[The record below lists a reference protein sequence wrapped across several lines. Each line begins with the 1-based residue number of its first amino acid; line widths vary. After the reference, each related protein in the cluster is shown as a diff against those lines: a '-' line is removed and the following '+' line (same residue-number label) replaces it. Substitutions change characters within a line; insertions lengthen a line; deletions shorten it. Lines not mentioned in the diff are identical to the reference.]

1 MHAARE
7 KLRVEIFTANQRILA
22 DIFIFP
28 GARLTDIMTA
38 REAQSFIALTNVEA
52 FDVLN
57 GRELFRTDFA
67 NINKNHIVLI
77 HPVSVPGER
86 MEKPDF

>member
-1 MHAARE
+1 MHAAKE
-7 KLRVEIFTANQRILA
+7 KLRVEIYTANQRIMG

-28 GARLTDIMTA
+28 GARLTDIMTS

-52 FDVLN
+52 HDFN
-57 GRELFRTDFA
+57 TGKELFRTDFA

-77 HPVSVPGER
+77 HPVEVPAQR
-86 MEKPDF
+86 MDAPSF

>member
-1 MHAARE
+1 MHAAKER
-7 KLRVEIFTANQRILA
+7 LRVEIFTGNQRILA

-52 FDVLN
+52 YDVN
-57 GRELFRTDFA
+57 DGKELFRTDFA

-77 HPVSVPGER
+77 HPVEVPDKR
-86 MEKPDF
+86 METPSF

>member
-1 MHAARE
+1 MQSAKE
-7 KLRVEIFTANQRILA
+7 KLRVEIYTHNQRILA

-52 FDVLN
+52 YDLVN
-57 GRELFRTDFA
+57 GKELFRTDFA

-77 HPVSVPGER
+77 HPVEVPAKR
-86 MEKPDF
+86 MEAPSF

>member
-1 MHAARE
+1 MHSAKE
-7 KLRVEIFTANQRILA
+7 KLRVEIFTANQRIQA

-38 REAQSFIALTNVEA
+38 REAQSFIALTNVVA
-52 FDVLN
+52 FDVGN
-57 GRELFRTDFA
+57 GSELFRTDFA

-77 HPVSVPGER
+77 HPMEVPAQR
-86 MEKPDF
+86 MDTPEF

>member
-1 MHAARE
+1 MHAAKER
-7 KLRVEIFTANQRILA
+7 LRVEIFTGNQRILA

-38 REAQSFIALTNVEA
+38 REAQSFIALTNVESYDA
-52 FDVLN
+52 AT
-57 GRELFRTDFA
+57 GKELFRTDFA

-77 HPVSVPGER
+77 HPVEVPDKR
-86 MEKPDF
+86 MDAPAF

>member
-1 MHAARE
+1 MHAAKE

-38 REAQSFIALTNVEA
+38 REAQSFIALTNVEG
-52 FDVLN
+52 FDVSS
-57 GRELFRTDFA
+57 GDKLFRTDFA

-77 HPVSVPGER
+77 YPAEIPAQRMDTPV
-86 MEKPDF
+86 F